1 MVPLLLSGSSI
12 NNEELQKTLYINTV
26 TEVSITSIL
35 VIVFMLSLKQFQTGC
50 ITQETTFAI
59 TWVLLKEI
67 LDNILISVEEEC
79 VLS

>member
-1 MVPLLLSGSSI
+1 MVSLLLSGSSI
-12 NNEELQKTLYINTV
+12 NNEELQKTLYINSV

-35 VIVFMLSLKQFQTGC
+35 VIVFMLSLKQLQTGY

-67 LDNILISVEEEC
+67 FDNILLSMEDEC